1 MDEGG
6 KSSSSRMGNISPY
19 EIDYLL
25 SDDVHGKLLTT
36 CLIH

>member
-6 KSSSSRMGNISPY
+6 KSSSSRMGNISTN

-25 SDDVHGKLLTT
+25 SDDVNGKLLIT

>member
-6 KSSSSRMGNISPY
+6 KSSSSRMGNISAY

-25 SDDVHGKLLTT
+25 SDGVNGKLL
-36 CLIH
+36 INA

>member
-6 KSSSSRMGNISPY
+6 KSSSSRMGTISAY

-25 SDDVHGKLLTT
+25 SDVNGKLLIT